1 MAPGDIVDIGMEI
14 ASDWSNQLSE
24 LPNSVGAS
32 PDAYSCCVMHRR
44 RQQCNGWMCVVG
56 VLTCLGLVSGC
67 IPASKPG
74 FDSPAPSQRL
84 DAIVGASDLE
94 DDESLV
100 KLVEKLRSQVPTERM
115 FAIRSLEIRTGETLG
130 YDHAAPQWERLEG
143 FGRWIEYLRQQGIE
157 TDSIIDQDDLK
168 PIGQQEPEELHEEPA
183 KSADD

>member
-14 ASDWSNQLSE
+14 ASDWSNQLSD
-24 LPNSVGAS
+24 LPNRVGANR
-32 PDAYSCCVMHRR
+32 DACSSCVMRSR
-44 RQQCNGWMCVVG
+44 GRGYIGVVLMTGMCA
-56 VLTCLGLVSGC
+56 LLGLVSGC
-67 IPASKPG
+67 VPASKPG

-168 PIGQQEPEELHEEPA
+168 PIGQQEPEELQAQPDTP
-183 KSADD
+183 SDD